1 MRIAVCG
8 PLPKPRETVAV
19 RATQGGQKCLDIR
32 GSVAAAGLRISV
44 ETLVDFDR
52 KGWIKTV
59 EKNGRVYLTADQRY
73 RAKYILHLRDKKH
86 LGDEQIELV
95 LSVQRPPYSAAQV
108 DEILRKHPP
117 APGVEER
124 A

>member
-1 MRIAVCG
+1 MPGHQEVSI
-8 PLPKPRETVAV
+8 
-19 RATQGGQKCLDIR
+19 
-32 GSVAAAGLRISV
+32 AAAGLHIGV

-59 EKNGRVYLTADQRY
+59 EKNGMVYLTADQRY

-108 DEILRKHPP
+108 DEILRKHTP
-117 APGVEER
+117 APREEER
-124 A
+124 AKT

>member
-1 MRIAVCG
+1 MPGYQEVSA
-8 PLPKPRETVAV
+8 
-19 RATQGGQKCLDIR
+19 
-32 GSVAAAGLRISV
+32 AAAGLHIGV

-73 RAKYILHLRDKKH
+73 RAKYILHLRDKKR

-117 APGVEER
+117 APGSGSFGDRLRNLETPPR
-124 A
+124 RG